1 MKKILTKTTNTLGT
15 HPISMYQLPVD
26 YDGSILSVLEA
37 KATESRKKLKSP
49 MTPLEFKKKEATKR
63 NKIVKNNKLYYG
75 L

>member
-15 HPISMYQLPVD
+15 HPIIIYQLPVN

-37 KATESRKKLKSP
+37 KATSSKKKLKSN
-49 MTPLEFKKKEATKR
+49 MTPLEFKRKEVTRR